1 MEFVFVITVVASRH
15 YFGLRLFFPEWPL
28 SCTCS
33 RKRTDRRC
41 HSIFQFE
48 KCLPSNI
55 SPSFSYSLFLFSTW
69 TKAESQDDFDI
80 TIWKIFFLL
89 YAKWFPMQLTSWF
102 TWKLLFNEVRS
113 CVPWRSM
120 MYVLFFLLS
129 YFLFGQVVE
138 STAGLAIPR
147 KGRLYCSKY
156 TLICKQ

>member
-1 MEFVFVITVVASRH
+1 MGTFAALYLLNVLAFSSRGHEKRRAVRRVGPGECSWNRMDTLYKQTAPSRPWVVWNLFLWLLSWLVDSTL
-15 YFGLRLFFPEWPL
+15 GSGFFPEWPL

-41 HSIFQFE
+41 RSIFQFE

-89 YAKWFPMQLTSWF
+89 YAKWFPIQLS
-102 TWKLLFNEVRS
+102 N
-113 CVPWRSM
+113 
-120 MYVLFFLLS
+120 
-129 YFLFGQVVE
+129 
-138 STAGLAIPR
+138 I
-147 KGRLYCSKY
+147 
-156 TLICKQ
+156 LIYLETVI